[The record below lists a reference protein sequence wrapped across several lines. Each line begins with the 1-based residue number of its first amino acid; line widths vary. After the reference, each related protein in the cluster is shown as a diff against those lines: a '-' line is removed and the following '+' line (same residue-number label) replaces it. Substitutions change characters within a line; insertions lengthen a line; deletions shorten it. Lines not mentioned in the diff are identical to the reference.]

1 MQGKIIK
8 GIAGF
13 YYVYG
18 ENEVLYECKAK
29 GVFRKDNQKPLVG
42 DNVEIT
48 VLNEQKREGNLTRI
62 LPRKNSLIRP
72 AVANVDQAFVI
83 FAMDNPKPNFMLLD
97 RFLIMMEQ
105 ADIPAVICFNK
116 KDLATEK
123 ETQELYQTYQSCG
136 YQVLLTS
143 ALEEEGIDEIHRILK
158 GKTTV
163 VAGPSGV
170 GKSSLTNL
178 LQAEVQMETGE
189 ISRKLK
195 RGKHTTRHSQV
206 IPVGE
211 NTFLMDTPGFSSLY
225 LMDMEEQELKD
236 YFPEF
241 RKYDDQCR
249 FQGCRHI
256 HEPGCRVKEALEQ
269 GEISRIRYPYEN
281 CIALGEQ
288 SLTDTELIAAIIK
301 TGVSGKPAGELA
313 KDILDKSH
321 NKGLLG
327 LFDMS
332 IDELMDIKGIG
343 LAKAAQLKCICELSR
358 RLAKQSAG
366 KRLDFSSPYAI
377 AEYYMQDM
385 RHLTKERLVL
395 VMLDSRLN
403 LIKDSV
409 ISIGTVNSSLVSVK
423 EVFSEACKNKA
434 VSIVLIHNHPS
445 GDPAPSPQDISVTEQ
460 IRKAGLILGI
470 HLIDH
475 IIIGDNNFTSL
486 NECGYLR
493 Q

>member
-1 MQGKIIK
+1 M
-8 GIAGF
+8 
-13 YYVYG
+13 
-18 ENEVLYECKAK
+18 
-29 GVFRKDNQKPLVG
+29 
-42 DNVEIT
+42 
-48 VLNEQKREGNLTRI
+48 
-62 LPRKNSLIRP
+62 
-72 AVANVDQAFVI
+72 
-83 FAMDNPKPNFMLLD
+83 
-97 RFLIMMEQ
+97 
-105 ADIPAVICFNK
+105 
-116 KDLATEK
+116 
-123 ETQELYQTYQSCG
+123 
-136 YQVLLTS
+136 
-143 ALEEEGIDEIHRILK
+143 
-158 GKTTV
+158 
-163 VAGPSGV
+163 
-170 GKSSLTNL
+170 
-178 LQAEVQMETGE
+178 
-189 ISRKLK
+189 
-195 RGKHTTRHSQV
+195 
-206 IPVGE
+206 
-211 NTFLMDTPGFSSLY
+211 
-225 LMDMEEQELKD
+225 
-236 YFPEF
+236 
-241 RKYDDQCR
+241 
-249 FQGCRHI
+249 
-256 HEPGCRVKEALEQ
+256 
-269 GEISRIRYPYEN
+269 
-281 CIALGEQ
+281 
-288 SLTDTELIAAIIK
+288 
-301 TGVSGKPAGELA
+301 LA

-403 LIKDSV
+403 LLKDSV

>member
-1 MQGKIIK
+1 MNDNLI
-8 GIAGF
+8 
-13 YYVYG
+13 
-18 ENEVLYECKAK
+18 CD
-29 GVFRKDNQKPLVG
+29 KDC
-42 DNVEIT
+42 I
-48 VLNEQKREGNLTRI
+48 
-62 LPRKNSLIRP
+62 
-72 AVANVDQAFVI
+72 
-83 FAMDNPKPNFMLLD
+83 
-97 RFLIMMEQ
+97 
-105 ADIPAVICFNK
+105 
-116 KDLATEK
+116 KDL
-123 ETQELYQTYQSCG
+123 
-136 YQVLLTS
+136 
-143 ALEEEGIDEIHRILK
+143 R
-158 GKTTV
+158 
-163 VAGPSGV
+163 
-170 GKSSLTNL
+170 
-178 LQAEVQMETGE
+178 
-189 ISRKLK
+189 
-195 RGKHTTRHSQV
+195 
-206 IPVGE
+206 
-211 NTFLMDTPGFSSLY
+211 
-225 LMDMEEQELKD
+225 
-236 YFPEF
+236 
-241 RKYDDQCR
+241 
-249 FQGCRHI
+249 
-256 HEPGCRVKEALEQ
+256 
-269 GEISRIRYPYEN
+269 PYEK

-343 LAKAAQLKCICELSR
+343 
-358 RLAKQSAG
+358 
-366 KRLDFSSPYAI
+366 PYAI

>member
-1 MQGKIIK
+1 MNDNLI
-8 GIAGF
+8 
-13 YYVYG
+13 
-18 ENEVLYECKAK
+18 CD
-29 GVFRKDNQKPLVG
+29 KDC
-42 DNVEIT
+42 I
-48 VLNEQKREGNLTRI
+48 
-62 LPRKNSLIRP
+62 
-72 AVANVDQAFVI
+72 
-83 FAMDNPKPNFMLLD
+83 
-97 RFLIMMEQ
+97 
-105 ADIPAVICFNK
+105 
-116 KDLATEK
+116 KDL
-123 ETQELYQTYQSCG
+123 
-136 YQVLLTS
+136 
-143 ALEEEGIDEIHRILK
+143 R
-158 GKTTV
+158 
-163 VAGPSGV
+163 
-170 GKSSLTNL
+170 
-178 LQAEVQMETGE
+178 
-189 ISRKLK
+189 
-195 RGKHTTRHSQV
+195 
-206 IPVGE
+206 
-211 NTFLMDTPGFSSLY
+211 
-225 LMDMEEQELKD
+225 
-236 YFPEF
+236 
-241 RKYDDQCR
+241 
-249 FQGCRHI
+249 
-256 HEPGCRVKEALEQ
+256 
-269 GEISRIRYPYEN
+269 PYEK
-281 CIALGEQ
+281 CISLGEQ
-288 SLTDTELIAAIIK
+288 SLNDTELIAAIIK

>member
-1 MQGKIIK
+1 
-8 GIAGF
+8 
-13 YYVYG
+13 
-18 ENEVLYECKAK
+18 
-29 GVFRKDNQKPLVG
+29 
-42 DNVEIT
+42 
-48 VLNEQKREGNLTRI
+48 
-62 LPRKNSLIRP
+62 
-72 AVANVDQAFVI
+72 
-83 FAMDNPKPNFMLLD
+83 
-97 RFLIMMEQ
+97 
-105 ADIPAVICFNK
+105 
-116 KDLATEK
+116 
-123 ETQELYQTYQSCG
+123 
-136 YQVLLTS
+136 
-143 ALEEEGIDEIHRILK
+143 
-158 GKTTV
+158 
-163 VAGPSGV
+163 
-170 GKSSLTNL
+170 
-178 LQAEVQMETGE
+178 
-189 ISRKLK
+189 
-195 RGKHTTRHSQV
+195 
-206 IPVGE
+206 
-211 NTFLMDTPGFSSLY
+211 
-225 LMDMEEQELKD
+225 
-236 YFPEF
+236 
-241 RKYDDQCR
+241 
-249 FQGCRHI
+249 
-256 HEPGCRVKEALEQ
+256 
-269 GEISRIRYPYEN
+269 
-281 CIALGEQ
+281 
-288 SLTDTELIAAIIK
+288 
-301 TGVSGKPAGELA
+301 
-313 KDILDKSH
+313 
-321 NKGLLG
+321 
-327 LFDMS
+327 MS

-403 LIKDSV
+403 LLKDSV

>member
-1 MQGKIIK
+1 MNDNLIC
-8 GIAGF
+8 
-13 YYVYG
+13 Y
-18 ENEVLYECKAK
+18 
-29 GVFRKDNQKPLVG
+29 KDC
-42 DNVEIT
+42 I
-48 VLNEQKREGNLTRI
+48 
-62 LPRKNSLIRP
+62 
-72 AVANVDQAFVI
+72 
-83 FAMDNPKPNFMLLD
+83 
-97 RFLIMMEQ
+97 
-105 ADIPAVICFNK
+105 
-116 KDLATEK
+116 KDL
-123 ETQELYQTYQSCG
+123 
-136 YQVLLTS
+136 
-143 ALEEEGIDEIHRILK
+143 R
-158 GKTTV
+158 
-163 VAGPSGV
+163 
-170 GKSSLTNL
+170 
-178 LQAEVQMETGE
+178 
-189 ISRKLK
+189 
-195 RGKHTTRHSQV
+195 
-206 IPVGE
+206 
-211 NTFLMDTPGFSSLY
+211 
-225 LMDMEEQELKD
+225 
-236 YFPEF
+236 
-241 RKYDDQCR
+241 
-249 FQGCRHI
+249 
-256 HEPGCRVKEALEQ
+256 
-269 GEISRIRYPYEN
+269 PYEK
-281 CIALGEQ
+281 CISLGEQ

-385 RHLTKERLVL
+385 RHLTKERLVQ
-395 VMLDSRLN
+395 
-403 LIKDSV
+403 DSV